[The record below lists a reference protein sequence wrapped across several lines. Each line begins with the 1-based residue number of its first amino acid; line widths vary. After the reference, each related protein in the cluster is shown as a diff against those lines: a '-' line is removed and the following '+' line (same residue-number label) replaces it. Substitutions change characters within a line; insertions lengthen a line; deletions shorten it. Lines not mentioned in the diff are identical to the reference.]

1 MSAQMRQCEPS
12 PKLCCIFDSTIF
24 ACNDSLTK
32 QHEVF
37 LQVGLQG
44 CPGPWKVTPS
54 VYSMLLINVAST
66 VSLGALYP
74 AKPYQED
81 IVFAHLCEEKQ
92 LVVAK
97 CNWLFFHKVSLL

>member
-1 MSAQMRQCEPS
+1 M
-12 PKLCCIFDSTIF
+12 LINTIV
-24 ACNDSLTK
+24 ACNGSFMTQNK
-32 QHEVF
+32 AF

-44 CPGPWKVTPS
+44 CPGPWTVTPS

-66 VSLGALYP
+66 VGLGALYP
-74 AKPYQED
+74 AKPYHED
-81 IVFAHLCEEKQ
+81 VDYAHLCEEKQ